1 MKHRK
6 RYTIQYTSGA
16 TGYGWEQEMDTI
28 EEVLDTIRLMYNYT
42 AELWV
47 WDDVKR
53 DHVYWKRVL
62 TYKPEI
68 NTINA
73 ECHAP

>member
-1 MKHRK
+1 MATKHNK
-6 RYTIQYTSGA
+6 RYSVAYCSGA
-16 TGYGWEQEMDTI
+16 TGYGWEQETDSLKEAKSM
-28 EEVLDTIRLMYNYT
+28 VKSVYNYT
-42 AELWV
+42 SEIWV

-68 NTINA
+68 NTI
-73 ECHAP
+73 EI